1 MIDRADTAAS
11 AAEKAAA
18 VKADAEAKL
27 SATLNSA
34 DLSEQAS
41 NGLSTGQGPQVFSVI
56 SMCLPGLI
64 DG

>member
-1 MIDRADTAAS
+1 LIYLSDTAAAS

-34 DLSEQAS
+34 DSGEQTI
-41 NGLSTGQGPQVFSVI
+41 NGGSIGHISQVPFHVGTFH
-56 SMCLPGLI
+56 LT
-64 DG
+64 

>member
-1 MIDRADTAAS
+1 MIDLPETAAS

-34 DLSEQAS
+34 DLSEQAT
-41 NGLSTGQGPQVFSVI
+41 NGSMGTAPQVLSV
-56 SMCLPGLI
+56 G
-64 DG
+64 